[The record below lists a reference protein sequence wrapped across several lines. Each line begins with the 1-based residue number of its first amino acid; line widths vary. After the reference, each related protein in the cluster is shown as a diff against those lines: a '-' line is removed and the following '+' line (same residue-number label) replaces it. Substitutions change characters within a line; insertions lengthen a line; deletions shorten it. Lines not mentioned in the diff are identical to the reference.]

1 MKNKKERISLSER
14 LCHTFDIQPDV
25 FPRQTFIELRGQNSV
40 TLHGCGRV
48 IVYTDT
54 LICVECREGRVSVKG
69 LRLCCSAYK
78 RGTAVIDGYI
88 TAVEFEKNS
97 GERADKNDT

>member
-1 MKNKKERISLSER
+1 MKKTKERASMRER

-25 FPRQTFIELRGQNSV
+25 FPRETHIELRGQNSV

-48 IVYTDT
+48 LVYTDT
-54 LICVECREGRVSVKG
+54 LISVECREGRACVRG

-88 TAVEFEKNS
+88 TAVEFE
-97 GERADKNDT
+97 RD